1 MILVKQINCK
11 ITHKD
16 YKELDK
22 LCFLSKNLYNSTLYR
37 VREHFFKTG
46 KFLNYYDVN
55 KLFIKENQKDYRALP
70 TRVSNNILILVDKN
84 FKSFFFLLKKKK
96 EGKYDAKIKIP
107 GYLDKLKGKQ
117 VVLYGK
123 QSLSFKKKG
132 YIHLSKTNIFIK
144 SDFYKEEVKFVRI
157 LPKNNLI
164 IVEIGYEKEEKV
176 YKDNGNFASID
187 LGLNNLMTVVTS
199 VNEKPLIINGLPLKS
214 INQRFNKRSSKI
226 KSELFLK
233 NQKYSSK
240 KLFNITN
247 KRNNKIKDYLH
258 KSSTFLVNYLV
269 SNDITNLVIGY
280 NENWKQ
286 NINLSKKNNQNFVS
300 IPFYVLINQIQYK
313 CKLKGINVILI
324 NESYTSKCSFLDN
337 EEIKKH
343 NEYLG
348 IRIKRGLFKRKIN
361 NQLVNADVNSA
372 CNILKKYLLKEE
384 AKNSKNT
391 YKVKDILENLVKV
404 CSMPSIKIKTFI

>member
-1 MILVKQINCK
+1 MILVKQINYK

-22 LCFLSKNLYNSTLYR
+22 ICFLSKNLYNSTLYR
-37 VREHFFKTG
+37 IREHFCKTG

-55 KLFIKENQKDYRALP
+55 KLFTKENQKDYRALP
-70 TRVSNNILILVDKN
+70 VKVSQNTQILVDKN
-84 FKSFFFLLKKKK
+84 FKSFFSLLKKKK
-96 EGKYDAKIKIP
+96 EGKYNAKIKIP

-144 SDFYKEEVKFVRI
+144 SDLKKEEVKFIRLV
-157 LPKNNLI
+157 PKNNLI
-164 IVEIGYEKEEKV
+164 TIEIGYEKEEKV

-233 NQKYSSK
+233 NKKYSSK

-269 SNDITNLVIGY
+269 SNDITNLIIGY

-300 IPFYVLINQIQYK
+300 IPFYILINQIQYK

-361 NQLVNADVNSA
+361 NQLVNADINSA
-372 CNILKKYLLKEE
+372 CNILKKYLLKEA
-384 AKNSKNT
+384 AKNSYNINN
-391 YKVKDILENLVKV
+391 ILENLVKV

>member
-1 MILVKQINCK
+1 MILAKQINYK
-11 ITHKD
+11 KSHKD
-16 YKELDK
+16 YKELDT

-37 VREHFFKTG
+37 IREHFFKTG
-46 KFLNYYDVN
+46 KFLSFYDVN
-55 KLFIKENQKDYRALP
+55 KLFVKENQKDYRALP
-70 TRVSNNILILVDKN
+70 AKVSNNTQILVDKN
-84 FKSFFFLLKKKK
+84 FKSFFTLLKKKK
-96 EGKYDAKIKIP
+96 EGKYNTKIKIP

-117 VVLYGK
+117 VVLYSK

-144 SDFYKEEVKFVRI
+144 SDFKKEEVKFVRI
-157 LPKNNLI
+157 IPKNNLI
-164 IVEIGYEKEEKV
+164 TVEIGYEKEEKV

-214 INQRFNKRSSKI
+214 INQRFNKRSAKI

-233 NQKYSSK
+233 NKKYSSK
-240 KLFNITN
+240 KLFNVIN

-269 SNDITNLVIGY
+269 SNDITNLIIGY
-280 NENWKQ
+280 NKNWKQ

-300 IPFYVLINQIQYK
+300 IPFYILINQIQYK

-337 EEIKKH
+337 EEMMKH

-384 AKNSKNT
+384 VAKNSYNINN
-391 YKVKDILENLVKV
+391 ILENLVKV

>member
-1 MILVKQINCK
+1 MILVKQINYK
-11 ITHKD
+11 KSHKD
-16 YKELDK
+16 FNELNT

-37 VREHFFKTG
+37 IREHFFKTG
-46 KFLNYYDVN
+46 EYLNYYVIN

-70 TRVSNNILILVDKN
+70 SKVSQHTQMLVDKN
-84 FKSFFFLLKKKK
+84 FKSFFALLKKKK
-96 EGKYDAKIKIP
+96 DGKYEAKIKIP
-107 GYLDKLKGKQ
+107 SYLNKANGKQ
-117 VVLYGK
+117 VVLYDK
-123 QSLSFKKKG
+123 SSLSFKKEG

-144 SDFYKEEVKFVRI
+144 SDFNKEDVKFIRI
-157 LPKNNLI
+157 VPKNNLI
-164 IVEIGYEKEEKV
+164 TIEIGYEKEEKPF
-176 YKDNGNFASID
+176 KDNGKFASID

-214 INQRFNKRSSKI
+214 INQRFNKRNAKI

-233 NQKYSSK
+233 NQKYHSK
-240 KLFNITN
+240 KLYNVIN
-247 KRNNKIKDYLH
+247 KRNNKVKDYLH

-269 SNDITNLVIGY
+269 SNNITNLIIGY

-300 IPFYVLINQIQYK
+300 IPFYTLINQIQYK

-324 NESYTSKCSFLDN
+324 NEAYTSKCSFLDN

-372 CNILKKYLLKEE
+372 CNILKKYLLKEV
-384 AKNSKNT
+384 AKNSKDIYNS
-391 YKVKDILENLVKV
+391 ILENLVKV
-404 CSMPSIKIKTFI
+404 CSVPCDKIKTFI

>member
-1 MILVKQINCK
+1 M
-11 ITHKD
+11 
-16 YKELDK
+16 
-22 LCFLSKNLYNSTLYR
+22 
-37 VREHFFKTG
+37 
-46 KFLNYYDVN
+46 NY
-55 KLFIKENQKDYRALP
+55 
-70 TRVSNNILILVDKN
+70 
-84 FKSFFFLLKKKK
+84 
-96 EGKYDAKIKIP
+96 
-107 GYLDKLKGKQ
+107 
-117 VVLYGK
+117 
-123 QSLSFKKKG
+123 
-132 YIHLSKTNIFIK
+132 
-144 SDFYKEEVKFVRI
+144 
-157 LPKNNLI
+157 
-164 IVEIGYEKEEKV
+164 
-176 YKDNGNFASID
+176 
-187 LGLNNLMTVVTS
+187 
-199 VNEKPLIINGLPLKS
+199 
-214 INQRFNKRSSKI
+214 
-226 KSELFLK
+226 FLK
-233 NQKYSSK
+233 NKKYSSK
-240 KLFNITN
+240 RLFNITN

-300 IPFYVLINQIQYK
+300 IPFYILINQIKYK
-313 CKLKGINVILI
+313 CRLKGINVILI

-372 CNILKKYLLKEE
+372 CNILKKYLLKEV

>member
-1 MILVKQINCK
+1 MILVKQIN
-11 ITHKD
+11 
-16 YKELDK
+16 YKKYHNDFNELDN
-22 LCFLSKNLYNSTLYR
+22 LCFLSKNLYNSTLYKI
-37 VREHFFKTG
+37 REHFFKKG
-46 KFLNYYDVN
+46 EYLNYFTIN
-55 KLFIKENQKDYRALP
+55 KLFTKENQKDYRALP
-70 TRVSNNILILVDKN
+70 SKVSKNTQILVDKN
-84 FKSFFFLLKKKK
+84 FKSFFTLLKKKK

-132 YIHLSKTNIFIK
+132 YIRLSKTNIYIK
-144 SDFYKEEVKFVRI
+144 SNFSKEDVKFVRI
-157 LPKNNLI
+157 VPKSNLI
-164 IVEIGYEKEEKV
+164 TVEIGYEKEEKV
-176 YKDNGNFASID
+176 FKDNGKFASID
-187 LGLNNLMTVVTS
+187 LGLNNLMTIVTS
-199 VNEKPLIINGLPLKS
+199 INEKPLIINGLPLKS
-214 INQRFNKRSSKI
+214 TNQRFNKRSSKI

-233 NQKYSSK
+233 NQKYHSK
-240 KLFNITN
+240 KLSNIIN
-247 KRNNKIKDYLH
+247 KRNNKVKDYLH

-269 SNDITNLVIGY
+269 SNDITNLIIGY

-286 NINLSKKNNQNFVS
+286 NINMSKKNNQNFVS
-300 IPFYVLINQIQYK
+300 IPFYTLINQIQYK

-337 EEIKKH
+337 EEITKH

-372 CNILKKYLLKEE
+372 CNILKKYLLKEVAE
-384 AKNSKNT
+384 NSK
-391 YKVKDILENLVKV
+391 DIYDNIIENLVKV
-404 CSMPSIKIKTFI
+404 CSIPCIKIKTFI